1 MNRQVVSSTVLTQ
14 SYSISLHI
22 LNTIILLIHS
32 SIRPNGQEQV
42 WQELITDISPVSLV
56 HLCAWTDG

>member
-22 LNTIILLIHS
+22 LNTIILLVHS
-32 SIRPNGQEQV
+32 SIRPNGQEKM
-42 WQELITDISPVSLV
+42 E
-56 HLCAWTDG
+56 